1 MLGRIDHKYVVAIVG
16 VFSIF
21 MELLDT
27 TIVNVAI
34 PTLADEFDVDSAS
47 VIQWVITAYLL
58 SLAVF
63 IPVSGWAGDR
73 FGTKRVFMF
82 AVTTF
87 TTASLLCALS
97 WNVESIIAFRVLQG
111 VGGGMLSPV
120 AFAMVWRAFPPEE
133 RSKAAGI
140 MVVPAAAA
148 PATGPVLG
156 GLLVDYVSWHWI
168 FLVNVP
174 IGIVALAITALYV
187 REHREEHAGRFDPYG
202 FVLSAASLA
211 LIVYALAEAGDRG
224 FGDPRVIATGVS
236 GLALLALFAF
246 VEMRRREPM
255 LDLRIYRNPL
265 FRACNLAWLVTMFGG
280 SSMIFLV
287 TLQLQAVRGLSAL
300 ESGLTT
306 FPMAIGVMMMAQ
318 PASRIYRVV
327 GPRRMIGIGIVSM
340 AVTTLALMYVEI
352 DTNLWLIR
360 GLMLLR
366 GFGFGFVLVPLQA
379 ATYATVAPSDTGRAT
394 ALYNAA
400 SQVASSFGV
409 AVAATTLT
417 NRLAERS
424 AVLGPFTPGPAM
436 NAFQD
441 VFLLIGLL
449 TLAGASV
456 ALLISDGA
464 AAPTMAR
471 RVEEVPDPERRDV
484 APAAHP

>member
-1 MLGRIDHKYVVAIVG
+1 VVG
-16 VFSIF
+16 VFSNF

-34 PTLADEFDVDSAS
+34 PTLASEFDVESAS
-47 VIQWVITAYLL
+47 VIQWVITGYLL

-82 AVTTF
+82 AVATF
-87 TTASLLCALS
+87 TLASLLCAVA
-97 WNVESIIAFRVLQG
+97 WNVESIIVFRVLQG

-148 PATGPVLG
+148 PASGPVVG
-156 GLLVDYVSWHWI
+156 GLLIDYVSWHWI

-187 REHREEHAGRFDPYG
+187 REHREANPGRFDPFG
-202 FVLSAASLA
+202 FALSASGLA
-211 LIVYALAEAGDRG
+211 LVVFALAEAGDRG
-224 FGDPRVIATGVS
+224 FDDQRVLVSGIA
-236 GLALLALFAF
+236 GLALLAAFAV
-246 VEMRRREPM
+246 VEFRVREPM
-255 LDLRIYRNPL
+255 LDLRIYRDPL

-280 SSMIFLV
+280 ASMIFLV
-287 TLQLQAVRGLSAL
+287 TLELQAVRGLSAL

-306 FPMAIGVMMMAQ
+306 FPMAIGVMLIAQ
-318 PASRIYRVV
+318 PASRIYRLV
-327 GPRRMIGIGIVSM
+327 GPRRMIGLGIVSM
-340 AVTTLALMYVEI
+340 GLTTLGLMYVEL
-352 DTNLWLIR
+352 DTNLWAIRALMIAR
-360 GLMLLR
+360 GL
-366 GFGFGFVLVPLQA
+366 GFGFVLVPLQA
-379 ATYATVAPSDTGRAT
+379 ATYATVSPSDTGRAT

-409 AVAATTLT
+409 AIAATALT
-417 NRLAERS
+417 SRLSDRGAT
-424 AVLGPFTPGPAM
+424 LGPFTPAPAI

-449 TLAGASV
+449 TLAGAAV
-456 ALLISDGA
+456 ALLISDRA
-464 AAPTMAR
+464 AAATMAPK
-471 RVEEVPDPERRDV
+471 VTELPDADKHEV
-484 APAAHP
+484 APIPHP